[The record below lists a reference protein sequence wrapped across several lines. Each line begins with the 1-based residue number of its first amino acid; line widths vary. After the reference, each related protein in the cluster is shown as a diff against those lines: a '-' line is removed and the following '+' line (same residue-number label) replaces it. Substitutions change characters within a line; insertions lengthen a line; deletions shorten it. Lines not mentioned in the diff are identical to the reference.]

1 MGGLSE
7 KMAGPSTSTSTA
19 AYEQELQLEKLF
31 HGLSA
36 GFQKLDKL
44 AGAKQAAL
52 LKDLTADMQE
62 AKTLI
67 REFER
72 EARTDGMPANE
83 LNFRKKQYVQEL
95 NGFIGLKKAYSGASG
110 QRSELMDGSKSETEK
125 LSSMNTTE
133 LMQMGRQ
140 QIKET
145 DTSLLRSEKIVNDTM
160 AIGIQTAETLQGQT
174 RQLEKVID
182 DLDEIHFTM
191 KKARQVI
198 RDMTR
203 SLMTDKLI
211 MGLILLVVLGIV
223 AIIVLNVLKAQG
235 VSLPG
240 SRRRLLWDPEGGD
253 W

>member
-1 MGGLSE
+1 MD
-7 KMAGPSTSTSTA
+7 AGPSGSMA
-19 AYEQELQLEKLF
+19 PYDQELQLERIF
-31 HGLSA
+31 HGLSQ

-44 AGAKQAAL
+44 SEAKQQAL
-52 LKDLTADMQE
+52 LKDLTSQMQE

-72 EARTDGMPANE
+72 EARTDGMSPND
-83 LNFRKKQYVQEL
+83 LNFRKKAYVQEL
-95 NGFIGLKKAYSGASG
+95 NGFIGLKKAYTGGAANRDELMG
-110 QRSELMDGSKSETEK
+110 GARSESQQ
-125 LSSMNTTE
+125 LSGKNTAE
-133 LMQMGRQ
+133 LMTMGRKDM
-140 QIKET
+140 KET
-145 DTSLLRSEKIVNDTM
+145 DAALLRSEKIVNDTM

-203 SLMTDKLI
+203 SIMTDKLI

-223 AIIVLNVLKAQG
+223 GIIVLNILKVNN

-240 SRRRLLWDPEGGD
+240 NRRRLLWEPPEG